1 MARDIVSARTRRRPT
16 LGARRVRAALMVA
29 LTVLVAC
36 RSAATPAPWPAGLPL
51 ADSLATLL
59 TRARADSVFPG
70 GIAVVGT
77 ADRVLATVPV
87 GTLDWAPSAAV
98 SDSTLWDLASLTK
111 LVALTTTMATLVDAG
126 QLDLDQPVRRFVPE
140 WRVPGSDGVTVRD
153 LLLHRA
159 GLPAFKLF
167 YKEAAGRDSIRA
179 RVLATPLD
187 TAPRT
192 RMVYS
197 DLGAILLGIVVERV
211 TGQPFDEAVRTRV
224 FQPLGMREAQFTPP
238 AALRPRIAPTERDP
252 WRGRLVHGEVHDE
265 NAYAMGGISSHAGVF
280 AAARDLVPFAQ
291 AWLGAANAGGRTLL
305 SDSVRRAFTTV
316 ADSAFS
322 SRALGWDT
330 PTGTNSAGTRLTT
343 PAFGHTGFTGTSLW
357 IDPRRGL
364 FVLLLTN
371 RVNPT
376 RERTGIAAVRAAV
389 ADAAVAWFDRT
400 ASAR

>member
-1 MARDIVSARTRRRPT
+1 MPCTARAVLAA
-16 LGARRVRAALMVA
+16 GALALA
-29 LTVLVAC
+29 AC
-36 RSAATPAPWPAGLPL
+36 RGAPRPAPWPAGVPL
-51 ADSLATLL
+51 ADSLAAVLAH
-59 TRARADSVFPG
+59 ARADSTFPG

-98 SDSTLWDLASLTK
+98 TDSTLWDLASLTK

-126 QLDLDQPVRRFVPE
+126 KLDLDQPVRRWVPE
-140 WRVPGSDGVTVRD
+140 WQVAGSEGITVRD

-167 YKEAAGRDSIRA
+167 YQQAAGRDSIRA
-179 RVLATPLD
+179 LVLATPLD

-197 DLGAILLGIVVERV
+197 DLGAIILGIVVERV
-211 TGQPFDEAVRTRV
+211 TGQPFDQVVRARV
-224 FQPLGMREAQFTPP
+224 FAPLGMREAQFTPP

-265 NAYAMGGISSHAGVF
+265 NAYAMGGVSSHAGVF

-291 AWLGAANAGGRTLL
+291 AWLGAPNAGGRPLL

-357 IDPRRGL
+357 VDPRRGL
-364 FVLLLTN
+364 FILLLTN

-376 RERTGIAAVRAAV
+376 RTRTGIAAVRGAV
-389 ADAAVAWFDRT
+389 ADAVVGWFDRG
-400 ASAR
+400 AAAR

>member
-1 MARDIVSARTRRRPT
+1 MPRTVAVRGRPTRRPSF
-16 LGARRVRAALMVA
+16 AVIACAL
-29 LTVLVAC
+29 VLAAC
-36 RSAATPAPWPAGLPL
+36 RGAPRPAPWPERTSLP
-51 ADSLATLL
+51 DSLGAILA
-59 TRARADSVFPG
+59 RARADSVFPG
-70 GIAVVGT
+70 GIAVIGT
-77 ADRVLATVPV
+77 RDAVLATVPV

-111 LVALTTTMATLVDAG
+111 LVALTSTMATLVQEG
-126 QLDLDQPVRRFVPE
+126 RLDLDAPVRRFVPE
-140 WRVPGSDGVTVRD
+140 WQVPLTEAVTVRD

-167 YKEAAGRDSIRA
+167 YKQANGRDAIRA
-179 RVLATPLD
+179 LVLATPLD
-187 TAPRT
+187 TMPRA

-197 DLGAILLGIVVERV
+197 DLGAIILGIVVERI
-211 TGQPFDEAVRTRV
+211 TGQPFDLAVRERV
-224 FQPLGMREAQFTPP
+224 FGPLGMDGAQYNPP
-238 AALRPRIAPTERDP
+238 AALQPRIAPTERDP

-265 NAYAMGGISSHAGVF
+265 NAFAMGGISSHAGVF
-280 AAARDLVPFAQ
+280 ASARDLVRFAQ
-291 AWLGAANAGGRTLL
+291 GWLGAQPAAGPWLA
-305 SDSVRRAFTTV
+305 DSTRRLFTTV

-357 IDPRRGL
+357 IDPSRDL

-376 RERTGIAAVRAAV
+376 RERAGIAAVRIAV
-389 ADAAVAWFDRT
+389 ADAAVAWRDRMR
-400 ASAR
+400 ARAAESAR